1 MSIKEK
7 KNRQEKGKNIGTEKM
22 VDLRRIQEN
31 LWRGKM
37 FGPWERRRT
46 EMRKM
51 ESISAV
57 ETKNGEGV
65 LQLLTEPPRLV
76 IVSITEMLYAERVT

>member
-1 MSIKEK
+1 
-7 KNRQEKGKNIGTEKM
+7 
-22 VDLRRIQEN
+22 
-31 LWRGKM
+31 
-37 FGPWERRRT
+37 
-46 EMRKM
+46 M